1 MSGIASTLREC
12 IKGPGSRLF
21 SWRHCASQLL
31 LLVVL
36 ATSGLALYPAAAQT
50 AAPADA
56 QPPGAAPPDQAS
68 LLVSA
73 YKATTYKIGT
83 ALTNMVV
90 FSAGVG
96 LVGGTVLTAFT
107 TAQTWLIYAGND
119 YFWDKYSPREARTGE
134 RFDVNESA
142 WRSTEKFL
150 TAKPLIV
157 AIKLASIY
165 AWTGSLAVTL
175 VAGTVSTVATSAVF
189 YANNMGW
196 DFYEWSQRPPGQAP
210 SAVTPTLVVGGEHVP
225 PP

>member
-1 MSGIASTLREC
+1 
-12 IKGPGSRLF
+12 LF
-21 SWRHCASQLL
+21 SWRHCSSRVL

-36 ATSGLALYPAAAQT
+36 VTGGLALHPAGAQT
-50 AAPADA
+50 AAPSPPKDAPTADK
-56 QPPGAAPPDQAS
+56 APPDQAS

-90 FSAGVG
+90 FSAGTG
-96 LVGGTVLTAFT
+96 LVGGAVLTAFT
-107 TAQTWLIYAGND
+107 TAQTWLIYTGND
-119 YFWDKYSPREARTGE
+119 YFWDKYSPRQARTGE
-134 RFDVNESA
+134 NFDVNESA

-175 VAGTVSTVATSAVF
+175 VAGTVSTVATTAVF

-196 DFYEWSQRPPGQAP
+196 DFYEWSQRPAGQVPAVPPAQVVAGGHAP
-210 SAVTPTLVVGGEHVP
+210 ST
-225 PP
+225 

>member
-1 MSGIASTLREC
+1 M
-12 IKGPGSRLF
+12 F
-21 SWRHCASQLL
+21 SWRHCSSRFL

-36 ATSGLALYPAAAQT
+36 ATGSLAPYSAAAQT
-50 AAPADA
+50 AAPAPKDV

-90 FSAGVG
+90 FSAGTG

-107 TAQTWLIYAGND
+107 TLQTWLIYTGND

-134 RFDVNESA
+134 NFDVKESA

-165 AWTGSLAVTL
+165 AWTGSMAVTL
-175 VAGTVSTVATSAVF
+175 VAGTISTVATTGVF

-196 DFYEWSQRPPGQAP
+196 DLYEWSQRPAGQTPAAPPKAPQVVAGARAPG
-210 SAVTPTLVVGGEHVP
+210 S
-225 PP
+225 

>member
-1 MSGIASTLREC
+1 
-12 IKGPGSRLF
+12 LF
-21 SWRHCASQLL
+21 SWRHCSSRFL

-36 ATSGLALYPAAAQT
+36 ATGSLAPYLAAAQT
-50 AAPADA
+50 AAPAPKDA

-90 FSAGVG
+90 FSAGTG

-107 TAQTWLIYAGND
+107 TAQTWLIYTGND
-119 YFWDKYSPREARTGE
+119 YFWDKYSPRQARTGE
-134 RFDVNESA
+134 SFDINESA

-175 VAGTVSTVATSAVF
+175 VAGTVSTVATTAVF
-189 YANNMGW
+189 YVNNMGW
-196 DFYEWSQRPPGQAP
+196 DFYEWSQRPASPAPAIPSGQIVAGAGAP
-210 SAVTPTLVVGGEHVP
+210 AS
-225 PP
+225 